1 MKTNIFYK
9 KFANV
14 PLEKRMSVLS
24 FAHNSPLWG
33 QTLNDVYD
41 EIQEIGDRIR
51 PDIIRQTE
59 LLDAVEKFLIKKK

>member
-1 MKTNIFYK
+1 
-9 KFANV
+9 
-14 PLEKRMSVLS
+14 MSVLS